1 MNTQLIEK
9 VYEEVR
15 RKIASGEIKPDNIEV
30 AVKEIAKC
38 ENKDKSEVKEVKEI
52 KEIKKEGKFMQ
63 APGLTEFVGTGIGDT
78 IGLVIANIDSALHEA
93 MGIDKKFHSIGII
106 GARTGAG
113 PQILAADEAVKATN
127 TEIVSIEL
135 PRDTKGGAGHG
146 SLIIFGAEDVSDARR
161 AVEVTLKELNRTFGD
176 VYGNDAGHIEL
187 QYSARASLAIE
198 KAFGA
203 PVGKSFGLIV
213 GGPAAIGVMM
223 ADTAVKTA
231 NVEIVAYSSPSKGTS
246 HSNEVILAI
255 TGDSGA
261 VRQAVISAREVGKK
275 LLNALGDEPV
285 SSTVP
290 YI

>member
-15 RKIASGEIKPDNIEV
+15 RKIASGEIKANDIEKT
-30 AVKEIAKC
+30 VKELAKC
-38 ENKDKSEVKEVKEI
+38 ENESKVKNEAIEVKGV
-52 KEIKKEGKFMQ
+52 KKEGKFMQ

-78 IGLVIANIDSALHEA
+78 IGLVIANIDSALHAA

-113 PQILAADEAVKATN
+113 PQIMAADEAVKATN

-146 SLIIFGAEDVSDARR
+146 CLIIFGAEDVSDARR
-161 AVEVTLKELNRTFGD
+161 AVEVTLKELPRTFGD
-176 VYGNDAGHIEL
+176 VYGNDAGHLEM

-203 PVGKSFGLIV
+203 PVGKAFGLVI
-213 GGPAAIGVMM
+213 GAPAAIGVMM

-261 VRQAVISAREVGKK
+261 VRQAVIAGREVGKK
-275 LLNALGDEPV
+275 LLNALGDEPT
-285 SSTVP
+285 STTEP